1 MKNFFC
7 KENKLYNM
15 LFALQ
20 LNLNQKCSTNNIFCV
35 DGDIDVTSVD
45 HERSTMIHHHP
56 THHHPAALPLA
67 VSAYQEG
74 AIYPPGQE
82 TIYECS
88 ARLLF
93 MAVKWSKNLP
103 SFANLP
109 FRDQVQLYIL
119 LMAKIHLRATTCS
132 YRNYKKVVSEE

>member
-1 MKNFFC
+1 MLSAFFVC
-7 KENKLYNM
+7 
-15 LFALQ
+15 A
-20 LNLNQKCSTNNIFCV
+20 
-35 DGDIDVTSVD
+35 DGDIDVTSAD

-56 THHHPAALPLA
+56 AHHHPAAIPLA
-67 VSAYQEG
+67 VSAYPEG

-82 TIYECS
+82 TVYECS

-109 FRDQVQLYIL
+109 FRDQVQL
-119 LMAKIHLRATTCS
+119 
-132 YRNYKKVVSEE
+132 

>member
-1 MKNFFC
+1 MNN
-7 KENKLYNM
+7 ERWEELQNVRYEQMYM
-15 LFALQ
+15 LFL
-20 LNLNQKCSTNNIFCV
+20 SV

-45 HERSTMIHHHP
+45 HERSTMLHHHP
-56 THHHPAALPLA
+56 GHHHPAAIPMA
-67 VSAYQEG
+67 VSAYPEG

-109 FRDQVQLYIL
+109 FRDQVGGSDQMPY
-119 LMAKIHLRATTCS
+119 ATDKMFCT
-132 YRNYKKVVSEE
+132 YA

>member
-1 MKNFFC
+1 MAH
-7 KENKLYNM
+7 L
-15 LFALQ
+15 
-20 LNLNQKCSTNNIFCV
+20 
-35 DGDIDVTSVD
+35 
-45 HERSTMIHHHP
+45 
-56 THHHPAALPLA
+56 PAAIPMT
-67 VSAYQEG
+67 VSTYPEG

-109 FRDQVQLYIL
+109 FRDQVNEMYFIYLIICDQLLGMEITEQREV
-119 LMAKIHLRATTCS
+119 LRYDNTIDS
-132 YRNYKKVVSEE
+132 VIKLREHIF

>member
-1 MKNFFC
+1 MAH
-7 KENKLYNM
+7 L
-15 LFALQ
+15 
-20 LNLNQKCSTNNIFCV
+20 
-35 DGDIDVTSVD
+35 
-45 HERSTMIHHHP
+45 
-56 THHHPAALPLA
+56 PAAIPMT
-67 VSAYQEG
+67 VSTYPEG

-109 FRDQVQLYIL
+109 FRDQVNEMYFIYLIICDQLLKVKVLVYSL
-119 LMAKIHLRATTCS
+119 VLAAAAIHTTLQAS
-132 YRNYKKVVSEE
+132 HYLPVRELQ